1 MTKKKEAVALSSVL
15 TSAVMTVL
23 KFIVGI
29 MTGSMGIISEAAHSA
44 LDLGAGILTLF
55 AVKISDKPADDE
67 HLYGHGKIESVSAL
81 VETGLLFLTSIWII
95 FEAIHRIIDKNF
107 NIEITWYAFAIILI
121 SIIVDISR
129 SRALSKVA
137 KETNSQ
143 ALAADALNFSSD
155 VWSSCVVLVGLALAA
170 VGIKGADSLAAIGV
184 SIFIMVAGYRLG
196 KKTIDVLIDT
206 APEGVSDIVREIAS
220 NVPGVISV
228 EKIRVRPLGL
238 LMFIEME
245 IGTNRGFSLMKVDEV
260 VKKIKDAIKQ
270 KIAESDILIHTKPVQ
285 MKDEKMID
293 IVRAV
298 AFKHSLSVHSIIID
312 KLNDR
317 RFISYDLELP
327 GHLTVFEAHE
337 ISSNLEK
344 EIQSE
349 IGMEIE
355 LNTHIDPYVIDEKV
369 SDELKCD
376 EALSIKKEIEKFIT
390 KVGIIKDAHNV
401 LMRKIGGKI
410 FITLH
415 CYARANETIE
425 KSHHSASSLKSLIKE
440 NIENV
445 RGVVI
450 HIEPES

>member
-376 EALSIKKEIEKFIT
+376 EALSIKKEIEKLLSRPNQLS
-390 KVGIIKDAHNV
+390 K
-401 LMRKIGGKI
+401 
-410 FITLH
+410 
-415 CYARANETIE
+415 
-425 KSHHSASSLKSLIKE
+425 
-440 NIENV
+440 
-445 RGVVI
+445 
-450 HIEPES
+450 